1 MYPELCHEI
10 LKAGLVLDCKVS
22 AEIAKESGTLEELV
36 ERYKILRE
44 KNNGIN
50 ARTNQGTV

>member
-50 ARTNQGTV
+50 ARTNKRTV